1 MNTSNSLIFTNG
13 INGDTGDYLLPPL
26 TPEQISKYALGETF
40 NPNALNELQEK
51 HYWVQNKSAGGDFE
65 DVGNLSETGWGVI
78 FAHGTDPA
86 IRDALSELLNHR
98 KRQATQQNERF
109 YREFI
114 GVNAYR
120 LGESKNDFLGRHN
133 VGPGLVDPKKGVP
146 YYLLIV
152 GDPQIIPFEFQYQLD
167 VQFAV
172 GRIYFDTL
180 DEYARY
186 AHSVVMAET
195 GQVPLSRRASFFGV
209 QNPDDQATKDSGDYL
224 VKPIATNLAQ
234 NYQDWTVQTLLGKDT
249 TKARL
254 SQLLGGSETPSFLFS
269 ASHGMGFANG
279 APRQIRHQGALLCQD
294 WPGVLQWKHPIPEE
308 FYFSA
313 DDISS
318 SGNVQGLIAF
328 FFACFGAGT
337 PELDDFAYRKNNKY
351 RDAIAPRPFV
361 ARLPQKLLSHPKG
374 GALAV
379 IGHVE
384 RAWGCS
390 FLWQRAGQQLAVF
403 ETALKYI
410 MTGKP
415 VGAAM
420 EWFNNRYAELSCM
433 LAHELNEINYGQQ
446 VEAWK
451 LADLWT
457 ANHDARSYTIVGDP
471 AVRLPFGEDVS
482 TQDQPSNLSVVH
494 LPSASKPQ
502 TTPESESQLETIV
515 KAKQELSASLEKFI
529 NVAQGTTQPQVQ
541 EVLLEAQSLQSKLGQ
556 INP

>member
-1 MNTSNSLIFTNG
+1 MNSSDSLIFTNG

-40 NPNALNELQEK
+40 DPNALNELQEK

-65 DVGNLSETGWGVI
+65 DVGNLAETGWGVI
-78 FAHGTDPA
+78 FAHGSDPA
-86 IRDALSELLNHR
+86 IREALSELLNHR
-98 KRQATQQNERF
+98 KQQATQQNERF
-109 YREFI
+109 YREFM

-120 LGESKNDFLGRHN
+120 LGESKNDFLARHN

-152 GDPQIIPFEFQYQLD
+152 GDPQIIPYEFQYQLD

-172 GRIYFDTL
+172 GRIYFDAL
-180 DEYARY
+180 DEYAHY

-209 QNPDDQATKDSGDYL
+209 QNPDDQATQYSGDYL
-224 VKPIATNLAQ
+224 IKPIATKMAEQ
-234 NYQDWTVQTLLGKDT
+234 NQDWTVETLLGKDT

-269 ASHGMGFANG
+269 ASHGMGFPNG
-279 APRQIRHQGALLCQD
+279 APRQIHHQGALLCQD
-294 WPGVLQWKHPIPEE
+294 WSGSLQWKHPIPED

-318 SGNVQGLIAF
+318 SGNVLGLIAF

-337 PELDDFAYRKNNKY
+337 PELEDFAYRKNQGY
-351 RDAIAPRPFV
+351 RDAIAPRPFI

-384 RAWGCS
+384 RAWNLS
-390 FLWQRAGQQLAVF
+390 FWWQKAGQQSGTF

-420 EWFNNRYAELSCM
+420 EWFGNRYAELSCM

-446 VEAWK
+446 IEHWK

-471 AVRLPFGEDVS
+471 AVRLPFGEDATTQQRS
-482 TQDQPSNLSVVH
+482 TLSVVH
-494 LPSASKPQ
+494 LPSASEPQ
-502 TTPESESQLETIV
+502 TTPESQSQLETLV
-515 KAKQELSASLEKFI
+515 EAKQELSASLEKFI
-529 NVAQGTTQPQVQ
+529 NVAQGITQPQLQ
-541 EVLLEAQSLQSKLGQ
+541 EILLEAQRLQSKLKKL
-556 INP
+556 NP

>member
-515 KAKQELSASLEKFI
+515 KAKQELRASLEKFI